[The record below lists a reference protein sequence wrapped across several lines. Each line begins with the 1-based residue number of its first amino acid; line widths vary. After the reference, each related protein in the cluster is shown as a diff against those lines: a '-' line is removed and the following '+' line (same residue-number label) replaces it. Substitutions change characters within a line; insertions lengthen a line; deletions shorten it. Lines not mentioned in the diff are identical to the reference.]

1 MKNELAF
8 SEMWDATNVAE
19 SLIKNNYVV
28 MLSREENLIILN
40 YVWAQNSDRRNVA
53 FGDYEEFKPIEK

>member
-8 SEMWDATNVAE
+8 KEMYDAMNVAE

-28 MLSREENLIILN
+28 MLSREENFVILN
-40 YVWAQNSDRRNVA
+40 YVWAPNSDRRYVA
-53 FGDYEEFKPIEK
+53 FGSYEEFEPIEK